1 MLILYTYNFPSTLIS
16 FSKFPWTKV
25 FDYCLLGIF
34 QFGFIMAGQMENE
47 KPSSIHIENVHNI
60 SNADTSDHDASSE
73 EEDVNEEIV
82 RHLQTTGE
90 DVGFTFN
97 TLMAA
102 ISMAMCYNA
111 YLFTLLIPP
120 AILTYINTDLGPDPR
135 YTWITISWNLGGA
148 MFVTVG
154 GRLSDIFGRRYF
166 FIAGAIILIIGS
178 IVSATGQS
186 INQMIAGGAL
196 FGCGSGFL
204 EMAFGAVQEIV
215 PSAYRH
221 VTIGLFD
228 AASIVAQVMP
238 LVSWVIIK
246 ETGNWRICYYVM
258 IAFQVVNLG
267 LLVLF
272 YNPPSWE
279 QKRSEH
285 GKSAGQL
292 LREFDWLG
300 LLLFLAGC
308 TLFIV
313 GVSWGGSMAPWVSA
327 TVLAPIIIGL
337 LTLIGLGFYE
347 AYYTLSAPLFPPR
360 LFRALRHFTVPM
372 LVMAIG
378 GMQYYSNATLWP
390 RLSQLIYATD
400 EISKGLY
407 AEVLPLGTI
416 IGGIIVA
423 FSKYIGHQR
432 WVIMFAVA
440 LQTACVGAMSTSTMD
455 NPVKSIVLTVI
466 ISTCTSVN
474 LLNGM
479 VLVGFGIVYQE
490 DIGTAAG
497 LAGTSRLLAG
507 AVATAIFGNVTNNK
521 YGDILPERVRSN
533 LAPFDL
539 PSDIITRL
547 IAAARANSAA
557 TYAAI
562 PGITPDIQAAARL
575 GNKQAYLEGAHLS
588 CLVALAF
595 GLLGVIAAFF
605 IPSVDRRKYTSKTVA
620 VQELDRKALQE
631 KMSVKPAV
639 A

>member
-1 MLILYTYNFPSTLIS
+1 MTNHRTDKQEALH
-16 FSKFPWTKV
+16 V
-25 FDYCLLGIF
+25 E
-34 QFGFIMAGQMENE
+34 A
-47 KPSSIHIENVHNI
+47 IEN
-60 SNADTSDHDASSE
+60 SDSSDQGNRRKYSSE
-73 EEDVNEEIV
+73 NSANEEII

-90 DVGFTFN
+90 EVGMTFR
-97 TLMAA
+97 TFMAA
-102 ISMAMCYNA
+102 TSMAMCYNA

-120 AILTYINTDLGPDPR
+120 AILGFINAELGPDPR

-154 GRLSDIFGRRYF
+154 GRLSDIFGRRWF
-166 FIAGAIILIIGS
+166 FIAGAIILMIGS

-215 PSAYRH
+215 PSKYRH

-228 AASIVAQVMP
+228 AASIIAQMMP
-238 LVSWVIIK
+238 LISWVIIK
-246 ETGNWRICYYVM
+246 NTGNWRICYYVM
-258 IAFQVVNLG
+258 IAFQAINLAM
-267 LLVLF
+267 LWFF
-272 YNPPSWE
+272 YHPPSWKE
-279 QKRSEH
+279 KRAEH
-285 GKSAGQL
+285 GKPAMQL
-292 LREFDWLG
+292 VREFDWLG

-313 GVSWGGSMAPWVSA
+313 GVGWGGSMAPWISA
-327 TVLAPIIIGL
+327 TVLCPIIIGL

-347 AYYTLSAPLFPPR
+347 AYYPLTAPLFPPR

-378 GMQYYSNATLWP
+378 GMQYYSNATLWN
-390 RLSQLIYATD
+390 RLSQLIYASD

-423 FSKYIGHQR
+423 FSKVIGHQR

-440 LQTACVGAMSTSTMD
+440 LQTACVGAMATSTMD
-455 NPVKSIVLTVI
+455 NPAKSIILTVI

-507 AVATAIFGNVTNNK
+507 AVATAIFSNVTNNK
-521 YGDILPERVRSN
+521 YAATLPVAVGRN
-533 LAPFDL
+533 LAPFNL
-539 PSDIITRL
+539 SSAITTR
-547 IAAARANSAA
+547 IVAAARANTAA
-557 TYAAI
+557 SYAAI
-562 PGITPDIQAAARL
+562 PGITPAIRAAASL

-588 CLVALAF
+588 YLVALGF
-595 GLLGVIAAFF
+595 GLCGVVAAFF
-605 IPSVDRRKYTSKTVA
+605 IPSVDKRKYTDKTVA
-620 VQELDRKALQE
+620 VQKHDRKVLGE
-631 KMSVKPAV
+631 KKATG
-639 A
+639 AA

>member
-1 MLILYTYNFPSTLIS
+1 
-16 FSKFPWTKV
+16 
-25 FDYCLLGIF
+25 
-34 QFGFIMAGQMENE
+34 
-47 KPSSIHIENVHNI
+47 
-60 SNADTSDHDASSE
+60 
-73 EEDVNEEIV
+73 
-82 RHLQTTGE
+82 
-90 DVGFTFN
+90 
-97 TLMAA
+97 MAA

-120 AILTYINTDLGPDPR
+120 AVLTYINTDLGPDPR

-186 INQMIAGGAL
+186 IDQMIAGGAL

-279 QKRSEH
+279 QKKNEH
-285 GKSAGQL
+285 SKSAGQL

-300 LLLFLAGC
+300 LFLFLAGC

-423 FSKYIGHQR
+423 FSKLIGHQR

-440 LQTACVGAMSTSTMD
+440 LQTACVGAMSTSTME

-479 VLVGFGIVYQE
+479 VLVGFGIIYQE

-521 YGDILPERVRSN
+521 YGDLLPERVRSN

-539 PSDIITRL
+539 PPAIVTRL
-547 IAAARANSAA
+547 IAAARANNAA

-562 PGITPDIQAAARL
+562 PGITPDVQAAASL

-588 CLVALAF
+588 YLVALAF

-620 VQELDRKALQE
+620 VQKLDRKALQE
-631 KMSVKPAV
+631 KTLIKATVP
-639 A
+639 

>member
-1 MLILYTYNFPSTLIS
+1 
-16 FSKFPWTKV
+16 
-25 FDYCLLGIF
+25 
-34 QFGFIMAGQMENE
+34 MA
-47 KPSSIHIENVHNI
+47 V
-60 SNADTSDHDASSE
+60 
-73 EEDVNEEIV
+73 V
-82 RHLQTTGE
+82 
-90 DVGFTFN
+90 
-97 TLMAA
+97 
-102 ISMAMCYNA
+102 SMAMCYNA

-120 AILTYINTDLGPDPR
+120 AILTYINADLGPDPR

-154 GRLSDIFGRRYF
+154 GRLSDLFGRRYF
-166 FIAGAIILIIGS
+166 FIAGAVILIVGS

-215 PSAYRH
+215 PSKYRH

-228 AASIVAQVMP
+228 AASVVAQIMP

-246 ETGNWRICYYVM
+246 QTDNWRICYYVM
-258 IAFQVVNLG
+258 LAFQSTN
-267 LLVLF
+267 LVLLFFF
-272 YNPPSWE
+272 YNPPSWKE
-279 QKRSEH
+279 KRIEH

-300 LLLFLAGC
+300 LFLFLAGC

-313 GVSWGGSMAPWVSA
+313 GVSWGGSMAPWISA

-337 LTLIGLGFYE
+337 LTLAVLGFYE
-347 AYYTLSAPLFPPR
+347 AHYTLTAPLFPPR
-360 LFRALRHFTVPM
+360 LFRAKRHFTVPM

-378 GMQYYSNATLWP
+378 GMQYYSQATLWP
-390 RLSQLIYATD
+390 RLSQLIYASN
-400 EISKGLY
+400 EVSKGLY

-423 FSKYIGHQR
+423 FSKVIGHQR

-440 LQTACVGAMSTSTMD
+440 LQTACVGAMSTSSMD
-455 NPVKSIVLTVI
+455 NPVKSIILTVI

-507 AVATAIFGNVTNNK
+507 AVATAIFVNVTNNK
-521 YGDILPERVRSN
+521 YEDVLQERVRAN
-533 LAPFDL
+533 LSPFNL
-539 PSDIITRL
+539 SSSTIARL
-547 IAAARANSAA
+547 VTAARANTAA
-557 TYAAI
+557 GYAAI
-562 PGITPDIQAAARL
+562 PGITPSIKAAAVL
-575 GNKQAYLEGAHLS
+575 SNQEAYLEGAHLS
-588 CLVALAF
+588 YLVALAF
-595 GLLGVIAAFF
+595 GLLGVVAAFF
-605 IPSVDRRKYTSKTVA
+605 IPSVDKRKYTSKTVA
-620 VQELDRKALQE
+620 IQRRDRKELQE
-631 KMSVKPAV
+631 RKSAGAGQP
-639 A
+639 

>member
-1 MLILYTYNFPSTLIS
+1 M
-16 FSKFPWTKV
+16 
-25 FDYCLLGIF
+25 
-34 QFGFIMAGQMENE
+34 
-47 KPSSIHIENVHNI
+47 
-60 SNADTSDHDASSE
+60 
-73 EEDVNEEIV
+73 
-82 RHLQTTGE
+82 
-90 DVGFTFN
+90 
-97 TLMAA
+97 
-102 ISMAMCYNA
+102 
-111 YLFTLLIPP
+111 
-120 AILTYINTDLGPDPR
+120 
-135 YTWITISWNLGGA
+135 
-148 MFVTVG
+148 
-154 GRLSDIFGRRYF
+154 
-166 FIAGAIILIIGS
+166 
-178 IVSATGQS
+178 GQS
-186 INQMIAGGAL
+186 INQMITGGAL

-215 PSAYRH
+215 PSKYRH

-228 AASIVAQVMP
+228 AASIVAQIMP

-258 IAFQVVNLG
+258 IAFQTINLA
-267 LLVLF
+267 LLVIY
-272 YNPPSWE
+272 YNPPSWK
-279 QKRSEH
+279 QKKSEH
-285 GKSAGQL
+285 GKSAVQIL
-292 LREFDWLG
+292 KEFDWLG
-300 LLLFLAGC
+300 LFLFLAGC

-313 GVSWGGSMAPWVSA
+313 GVSWGGSMAPWMSA
-327 TVLAPIIIGL
+327 TVLAPIIVGL
-337 LTLIGLGFYE
+337 LTLVGLGFYE
-347 AYYTLSAPLFPPR
+347 AYCTLAAPLFPPR

-390 RLSQLIYATD
+390 RLSQLIYASD

-416 IGGIIVA
+416 IGGVIVA

-455 NPVKSIVLTVI
+455 NPIKSIILTII

-521 YGDILPERVRSN
+521 YADLLPERVQSN
-533 LAPFDL
+533 LVPFDL
-539 PSDIITRL
+539 SSTIITRL
-547 IAAARANSAA
+547 IAAARANNAA

-562 PGITPDIQAAARL
+562 PGITPAIQAAAIL

-588 CLVALAF
+588 YLVALAF
-595 GLLGVIAAFF
+595 GLLGVVAAFF
-605 IPSVDRRKYTSKTVA
+605 IPSVDKRKYTNKTVA
-620 VQELDRKALQE
+620 VQKSDRKVLKDTESAG
-631 KMSVKPAV
+631 VAV
-639 A
+639 F

>member
-1 MLILYTYNFPSTLIS
+1 MVAHHKT
-16 FSKFPWTKV
+16 
-25 FDYCLLGIF
+25 
-34 QFGFIMAGQMENE
+34 
-47 KPSSIHIENVHNI
+47 KPSATFIEAVPNRN
-60 SNADTSDHDASSE
+60 TSDENIQYTESDA
-73 EEDVNEEIV
+73 NEAII

-90 DVGFTFN
+90 EVGMTFR

-102 ISMAMCYNA
+102 VSMAMCYNA

-120 AILTYINTDLGPDPR
+120 AILGYINAELGPDPR

-154 GRLSDIFGRRYF
+154 GRLSDIFGRRWF
-166 FIAGAIILIIGS
+166 FIAGAIILLIGS

-215 PSAYRH
+215 PSKYRH

-228 AASIVAQVMP
+228 AASIIAQVMP
-238 LVSWVIIK
+238 LISWVIIQQ
-246 ETGNWRICYYVM
+246 TGNWRICYYVM
-258 IAFQVVNLG
+258 IAFQTIN
-267 LLVLF
+267 LVLLLIF
-272 YNPPSWE
+272 YNPPSWKDK
-279 QKRSEH
+279 QIEH
-285 GKSAGQL
+285 GKSASQIL
-292 LREFDWLG
+292 KEFDWLG
-300 LLLFLAGC
+300 LFLFLAGC

-313 GVSWGGSMAPWVSA
+313 GVSWGGSMSPWISA
-327 TVLAPIIIGL
+327 TVLCPIILGL

-347 AYYTLSAPLFPPR
+347 AYYPLKAPLFPPR

-390 RLSQLIYATD
+390 RLSQLIYASD
-400 EISKGLY
+400 EISKGLF

-423 FSKYIGHQR
+423 FSKVIGHQR

-455 NPVKSIVLTVI
+455 NPAKSIVLTVI

-507 AVATAIFGNVTNNK
+507 AVATAIFSNVTNGK
-521 YGDILPERVRSN
+521 YAATLPSTVRAN
-533 LAPFDL
+533 LAPFNL
-539 PSDIITRL
+539 P
-547 IAAARANSAA
+547 AA
-557 TYAAI
+557 TISKLVVAAKANTAANYAAI
-562 PGITPDIQAAARL
+562 PGITPAIRAAASL
-575 GNKQAYLEGAHLS
+575 GNKEAYLEGAHLS
-588 CLVALAF
+588 YLVALAF
-595 GLLGVIAAFF
+595 GLCGVVAAWF
-605 IPSVDRRKYTSKTVA
+605 IPSVDKRKYTERTVA
-620 VQELDRKALQE
+620 VQRRDRRKVERKEGDA
-631 KMSVKPAV
+631 
-639 A
+639 

>member
-1 MLILYTYNFPSTLIS
+1 
-16 FSKFPWTKV
+16 
-25 FDYCLLGIF
+25 
-34 QFGFIMAGQMENE
+34 MAGEIHDD
-47 KPSSIHIENVHNI
+47 KPSSTHIDHINNI
-60 SNADTSDHDASSE
+60 SDNSEQDA
-73 EEDVNEEIV
+73 NEEIV
-82 RHLQTTGE
+82 RHLQITGE

-102 ISMAMCYNA
+102 VSMAMCYNA

-120 AILTYINTDLGPDPR
+120 AILTYINADLGPDPR

-215 PSAYRH
+215 PSKYRH

-228 AASIVAQVMP
+228 AASIVAQIMP
-238 LVSWVIIK
+238 LVSWIVIK
-246 ETGNWRICYYVM
+246 ETKNWRICYYVM
-258 IAFQVVNLG
+258 IAFQTINLT
-267 LLVLF
+267 LLVFF

-279 QKRSEH
+279 QKKSEH

-300 LLLFLAGC
+300 LFLFLAGC

-313 GVSWGGSMAPWVSA
+313 GVSWGGSMAPWTSA
-327 TVLAPIIIGL
+327 TVLVPIIVGM

-347 AYYTLSAPLFPPR
+347 AYYKLTAPLFPPR
-360 LFRALRHFTVPM
+360 LFMALRHFTVPM

-390 RLSQLIYATD
+390 RLSQLIYAHD

-432 WVIMFAVA
+432 WVIVFAVA

-455 NPVKSIVLTVI
+455 NPTKSIILTVI

-507 AVATAIFGNVTNNK
+507 AIATAIFGNVTNNK
-521 YGDILPERVRSN
+521 YREILAERIRSN

-539 PSDIITRL
+539 PSTTILQL
-547 IAAARANSAA
+547 ISAARANSASA
-557 TYAAI
+557 YAAI
-562 PGITPDIQAAARL
+562 PNITPAIQAAASL

-588 CLVALAF
+588 YLVALAF
-595 GLLGVIAAFF
+595 GLLGVVAAFF

-620 VQELDRKALQE
+620 VQKSDRRGLQDRKSDG
-631 KMSVKPAV
+631 KTSP
-639 A
+639 